1 MKIENL
7 PGAAATFNF
16 QLSIFNSQTIYNMT
30 PEEIIKELEQQQLL
44 LNNYLDLTTDMEDD
58 ASYIA
63 RGNGFCDAKY
73 SEDFLQGQTEKIRK
87 RIAELQRSLQ

>member
-1 MKIENL
+1 MRIENYPSAVANSQFSNL
-7 PGAAATFNF
+7 
-16 QLSIFNSQTIYNMT
+16 NSQTISLLT

>member
-1 MKIENL
+1 MPYGFWFL
-7 PGAAATFNF
+7 PF
-16 QLSIFNSQTIYNMT
+16 TIMDR
-30 PEEIIKELEQQQLL
+30 EEIINELERQRKLL
-44 LNNYLDLTTDMEDD
+44 LNYEELEGDMEDD
-58 ASYIA
+58 AAYIA